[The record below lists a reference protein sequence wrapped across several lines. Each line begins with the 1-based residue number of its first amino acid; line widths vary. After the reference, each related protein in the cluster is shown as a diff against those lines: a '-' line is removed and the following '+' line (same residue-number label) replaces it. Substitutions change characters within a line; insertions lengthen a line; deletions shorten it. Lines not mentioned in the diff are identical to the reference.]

1 MQCWLPL
8 CLALAVFPA
17 ASVLAADAAGDGK
30 ASEEDGGEERSRIF
44 EESVEK
50 LLPVDPGEIRTYIE
64 KRDRVEG
71 AAAPGPARMRT
82 GTRQISAVPGAVPQV
97 IRLTAGYSSTVM
109 FQDATGEPWPVLSIV
124 LGNARAFQA
133 TQPKVEAEDGEA
145 QSGARNRTGTARA
158 NVASNVVSL
167 VGFRLAPTRSRRCWP
182 RRPLRPCPPIF
193 WNSCTA
199 CRRTARGPSVSSL
212 NIRAR
217 GRGSTGTG
225 SI

>member
-145 QSGARNRTGTARA
+145 QSGVRNRTGTARA

-167 VGFRLAPTRSRRCWP
+167 VPLTNHASSNLMVTLEDAPYPVVLHLITESQARRG
-182 RRPLRPCPPIF
+182 RVGGGAVSL
-193 WNSCTA
+193 
-199 CRRTARGPSVSSL
+199 RRT
-212 NIRAR
+212 
-217 GRGSTGTG
+217 GRG
-225 SI
+225 

>member
-133 TQPKVEAEDGEA
+133 TQPKVEAEDGET

-167 VGFRLAPTRSRRCWP
+167 VP
-182 RRPLRPCPPIF
+182 
-193 WNSCTA
+193 
-199 CRRTARGPSVSSL
+199 
-212 NIRAR
+212 
-217 GRGSTGTG
+217 
-225 SI
+225 

>member
-17 ASVLAADAAGDGK
+17 ASVLAADAEGDGK

-82 GTRQISAVPGAVPQV
+82 GTRQISAVPGAVPQ
-97 IRLTAGYSSTVM
+97 
-109 FQDATGEPWPVLSIV
+109 
-124 LGNARAFQA
+124 A

-145 QSGARNRTGTARA
+145 QSGVRNRTGTARA

-167 VGFRLAPTRSRRCWP
+167 VPLTNHASSNLMVTLEDAPYPVVLHLITESQARRGRVGDALVVFRLDRGGPNAKPAVLAPPARVRRS
-182 RRPLRPCPPIF
+182 
-193 WNSCTA
+193 S
-199 CRRTARGPSVSSL
+199 G
-212 NIRAR
+212 IRAR
-217 GRGSTGTG
+217 RAAGRREARPSRA
-225 SI
+225 